1 LSWAGNAPVVQE
13 AASALEG
20 RALDDDAA
28 DVEAAGVARA
38 AGFEG
43 AAPSAAAGLL
53 GSVLDGMAVTSDP
66 VLEAAAAG
74 LRPERPARLS
84 FL

>member
-1 LSWAGNAPVVQE
+1 MELDQIVQE

-20 RALDDDAA
+20 RALDDA
-28 DVEAAGVARA
+28 DVEGAGAAGA

-53 GSVLDGMAVTSDP
+53 GSALDGAAVTSDP
-66 VLEAAAAG
+66 LLEPAAAG

>member
-1 LSWAGNAPVVQE
+1 MSQTRNAAAAQE

-20 RALDDDAA
+20 RALDDAA
-28 DVEAAGVARA
+28 EVEAAGAAGA

-43 AAPSAAAGLL
+43 TAPSRAAGLL
-53 GSVLDGMAVTSDP
+53 ASVLDGVGVTSDP
-66 VLEAAAAG
+66 LLEPAAAG
-74 LRPERPARLS
+74 FRPERPARLS